1 MRTPDY
7 WIAKYN
13 VSHIEQLTCADLE
26 YMMCNLSLDAAPII
40 AEIYPKEVSSD
51 DGNGCMY
58 YYGNAQ
64 KNSAEIM
71 MQNYFQEVSQ
81 RCGKIVFGRQTFP
94 KSVQN
99 RLQVPFDGV

>member
-40 AEIYPKEVSSD
+40 AEIDPKEVSSD
-51 DGNGCMY
+51 DTSLVFMVY
-58 YYGNAQ
+58 RL
-64 KNSAEIM
+64 
-71 MQNYFQEVSQ
+71 YFMHLTM
-81 RCGKIVFGRQTFP
+81 KA
-94 KSVQN
+94 
-99 RLQVPFDGV
+99 L